1 MNATFLTALPAILHP
16 GLARALRIYKMDL
29 FSPNGDRLA
38 RALLVARDHYGKSA
52 VRGTPKSVVQGTY
65 AFIYPSR
72 RARQE
77 SVYTGGEEETRVTP
91 VYEDR

>member
-1 MNATFLTALPAILHP
+1 
-16 GLARALRIYKMDL
+16 MDL

-52 VRGTPKSVVQGTY
+52 VLLAERRRASSTQGTY
-65 AFIYPSR
+65 AFIYPSD

-77 SVYTGGEEETRVTP
+77 SVIRKGREGARVTP